1 MSSSH
6 TIGGSIVLEG
16 AKQYNSDLKDIQS
29 NMKELRSEMKLSNSE
44 YADNENSADALSSK
58 YEILSKEYDE
68 IGKRVQTYEKML
80 SEAKTTQE
88 TAGHSIDNYKTQLSD
103 AKAKLEDMKAS
114 GTATDEELKNQQQ
127 IVSDLSGKLMEA
139 QGSYD
144 TASSKITQYQTSLN
158 NAKAEQTN
166 LGNEMTKTSEYLDEA
181 KNSADGCAKSIDQYG
196 KSTKGAEDSTDKF
209 GKSIDD
215 AVNTMSTMLAASG
228 IQATCDQIKDALL
241 ECDEA
246 ADKFETSMA
255 KINTIAGLSGTGLSS
270 MSSQIKTASADMGV
284 ASTDLAEA
292 TYQAMS
298 AGIDVNKA
306 VDFASQA
313 TQLSIGGFTD
323 ATTAVDTLTTVL
335 NAYGMTAE
343 DTQHVEDDL
352 VTTQN
357 LGKTTVN
364 ELGASLGKV
373 IPTAAAYGVSIDQV
387 CAAYSELTNKGIKT
401 KTTTTY
407 LNSMFNELG
416 DAGSKV
422 GKTLK
427 DETGQSFGELMKSGK
442 TLGDVL
448 TILYGTVDNNS
459 EAFMNMWSSSEAAKG
474 AIDIASDSGAKYSKM
489 LAAMGDNAGATSAA
503 FETMEDT
510 GEQLDAK
517 LSTSFENLKIAVGDA
532 LGPSLDTVH
541 EGMIGLIEPL
551 TDFCEENPKVVTA
564 IGGIVAGM
572 TALAAGVGIAAA
584 AIAAFTAITAVA
596 NPALVA
602 TSLAISA
609 VSGGILALSLDI
621 DPAITSFKNLTE
633 TSEKFNDTE
642 SKNIDQRNQS
652 SESLEAQRSTVDGLV
667 DELENLQSQ
676 TSLSADEQ
684 SRQKDVVDELNSAM
698 PDLNL
703 AIDDQTG
710 KLNMS
715 SEALEQNT
723 DKLMDN
729 LEAAAAEQEI
739 TDIAKERLE
748 AETQLKDLE
757 EQLSEVQD
765 NRTMSLEAQNI
776 AEKNLSDQITETKDN
791 ISQLDDQ
798 TETSRQ
804 CLEDHAASA
813 DDDAASQIQLGD
825 AVGET
830 KDLVKEYGEDTVKA
844 YQDTYN
850 AALSSIQGTTGLF
863 ESLKDSAQ
871 TNLGAM
877 DETLKGNN
885 EKFSE
890 YGQNLSTAVAF
901 ARDNPDYQGV
911 VDAIT
916 QMGMSGSGEM
926 QAFVDG
932 IDSDTGKATESL
944 QKLKDEYADYSE
956 ITDNIATLTSDI
968 ESGFSV
974 GYHDIN
980 FAIEQGTSESTE
992 TMQTANETQETNATE
1007 HHDKMVTTE
1016 TGTIDDMATA
1026 VTTETPK
1033 VTAATTQMCDTTL
1046 STVRTKFGI
1055 DEKMTKS
1062 TVFSTIGKTIDSSIA
1077 SGIKEGQGSVASALQ
1092 ECLQN
1097 AINSLSFSS
1106 ISSKV
1111 NKALGEAM
1119 R

>member
-1 MSSSH
+1 
-6 TIGGSIVLEG
+6 
-16 AKQYNSDLKDIQS
+16 
-29 NMKELRSEMKLSNSE
+29 
-44 YADNENSADALSSK
+44 
-58 YEILSKEYDE
+58 
-68 IGKRVQTYEKML
+68 
-80 SEAKTTQE
+80 
-88 TAGHSIDNYKTQLSD
+88 
-103 AKAKLEDMKAS
+103 
-114 GTATDEELKNQQQ
+114 
-127 IVSDLSGKLMEA
+127 
-139 QGSYD
+139 
-144 TASSKITQYQTSLN
+144 
-158 NAKAEQTN
+158 
-166 LGNEMTKTSEYLDEA
+166 
-181 KNSADGCAKSIDQYG
+181 
-196 KSTKGAEDSTDKF
+196 
-209 GKSIDD
+209 
-215 AVNTMSTMLAASG
+215 
-228 IQATCDQIKDALL
+228 
-241 ECDEA
+241 
-246 ADKFETSMA
+246 
-255 KINTIAGLSGTGLSS
+255 
-270 MSSQIKTASADMGV
+270 
-284 ASTDLAEA
+284 
-292 TYQAMS
+292 
-298 AGIDVNKA
+298 
-306 VDFASQA
+306 
-313 TQLSIGGFTD
+313 
-323 ATTAVDTLTTVL
+323 
-335 NAYGMTAE
+335 
-343 DTQHVEDDL
+343 
-352 VTTQN
+352 
-357 LGKTTVN
+357 
-364 ELGASLGKV
+364 
-373 IPTAAAYGVSIDQV
+373 
-387 CAAYSELTNKGIKT
+387 
-401 KTTTTY
+401 
-407 LNSMFNELG
+407 
-416 DAGSKV
+416 
-422 GKTLK
+422 
-427 DETGQSFGELMKSGK
+427 
-442 TLGDVL
+442 
-448 TILYGTVDNNS
+448 
-459 EAFMNMWSSSEAAKG
+459 
-474 AIDIASDSGAKYSKM
+474 
-489 LAAMGDNAGATSAA
+489 
-503 FETMEDT
+503 
-510 GEQLDAK
+510 
-517 LSTSFENLKIAVGDA
+517 
-532 LGPSLDTVH
+532 
-541 EGMIGLIEPL
+541 
-551 TDFCEENPKVVTA
+551 
-564 IGGIVAGM
+564 
-572 TALAAGVGIAAA
+572 
-584 AIAAFTAITAVA
+584 
-596 NPALVA
+596 
-602 TSLAISA
+602 
-609 VSGGILALSLDI
+609 
-621 DPAITSFKNLTE
+621 
-633 TSEKFNDTE
+633 
-642 SKNIDQRNQS
+642 
-652 SESLEAQRSTVDGLV
+652 
-667 DELENLQSQ
+667 
-676 TSLSADEQ
+676 
-684 SRQKDVVDELNSAM
+684 M

-830 KDLVKEYGEDTVKA
+830 KDIVKEYGEDTVKA

-980 FAIEQGTSESTE
+980 FAIEEGTSQSTE
-992 TMQTANETQETNATE
+992 TMQTANETQETNAEE

-1046 STVRTKFGI
+1046 TTVRTKFGF

-1062 TVFSTIGKTIDSSIA
+1062 TVFSTIGKTIDTSIA